1 MIQCSQVSVH
11 AFVIGGEVLRNLSFR
26 RKANGVPILSK
37 SDMEDI
43 AVSILGDYKSILL
56 KDPMAMDI
64 EHFIECYANL
74 LLDYQDLT
82 HDQSILG
89 MTVFNDGY
97 VPVYDIE
104 KNKAKRLS
112 VDEGTIIIDNFLLNP
127 EQQRRGRFT
136 LAHEVSHWILHRHI
150 YLENKNQISLFDT
163 EAKTSFIR
171 CRSIDVENN
180 KKRDLATDDD
190 WMEWHAD
197 YLASTLLMPR
207 RPFAE
212 VALSKLKEIGI
223 NKVYQMGTDFDTD
236 VALSVIPYE
245 IGEIFDVSATAANI
259 RLKGLGYIR
268 EREESLQCS
277 LIGEEVL

>member
-1 MIQCSQVSVH
+1 MKS
-11 AFVIGGEVLRNLSFR
+11 LSFKK
-26 RKANGVPILSK
+26 KANGVPILSK

-43 AVSILGDYKSILL
+43 AGSIIGDYKSILL
-56 KDPMAMDI
+56 KDPMTMDI
-64 EHFIECYANL
+64 EHFIECYADL
-74 LLDYQDLT
+74 QLDYQDLT

-89 MTVFNDGY
+89 MTIFNDGY

-112 VDEGTIIIDNFLLNP
+112 VDEGTIIIDNFLLNQ

-150 YLENKNQISLFDT
+150 YLENKNQLSLFDT
-163 EAKTSFIR
+163 ETKTAFIK
-171 CRSIDVENN
+171 CRSIDIENS
-180 KKRDLATDDD
+180 KKRYLGTDDD
-190 WMEWHAD
+190 WMEWQAD
-197 YLASTLLMPR
+197 HLASTLLMPY

-212 VALSKLKEIGI
+212 IAVSKLKAIGI
-223 NKVYQMGTDFDTD
+223 NKVYQMGTDYDTD

-268 EREESLQCS
+268 ECEESLQCS